1 MPDSFITR
9 LVDTFEARPSSIAMR
24 IVGDDSEAYT
34 FGESLTAIRSI
45 ASRLRSNYIDKGDR
59 VALIGENHP
68 CWALAY
74 LGTLYRGAVCV
85 PVDPQGEI
93 ETLSN
98 FIENSEAKFA
108 FLSSDLVEKFQQIE
122 ERIGRRVPA
131 AVWGLETSSNGFE
144 PFESWK
150 VPEAGI
156 EPSEQRP
163 DIGVDDIALLDLYK
177 RHHRHA

>member
-1 MPDSFITR
+1 MPDTYINR
-9 LVDTFEARPSSIAMR
+9 LIDAFTARPDKVAMR
-24 IVGDDSEAYT
+24 VVGDDSEVYT
-34 FGESLTAIRSI
+34 FGESLDAIRSI
-45 ASRLRSNYIDKGDR
+45 AFRLREEKIEKGDR

-150 VPEAGI
+150 VPAAGI
-156 EPSEQRP
+156 EPSDQRP
-163 DIGVDDIALLDLYK
+163 
-177 RHHRHA
+177 

>member
-9 LVDTFEARPSSIAMR
+9 LVDTFEGRPSGHRIAFLGGGFEGFSLR
-24 IVGDDSEAYT
+24 
-34 FGESLTAIRSI
+34 ESLTAIRSI
-45 ASRLRSNYIDKGDR
+45 ASRLRSNYIEKGDR

-131 AVWGLETSSNGFE
+131 A
-144 PFESWK
+144 
-150 VPEAGI
+150 
-156 EPSEQRP
+156 
-163 DIGVDDIALLDLYK
+163 
-177 RHHRHA
+177 